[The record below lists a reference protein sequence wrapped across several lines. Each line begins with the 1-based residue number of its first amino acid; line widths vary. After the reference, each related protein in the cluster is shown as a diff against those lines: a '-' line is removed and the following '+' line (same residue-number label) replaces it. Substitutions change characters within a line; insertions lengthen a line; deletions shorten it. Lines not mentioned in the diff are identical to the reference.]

1 MASSTT
7 LDSRARDVRAG
18 IDPNSI
24 GDMPTLRTPLA
35 ALALVALLAST
46 AACAETRVILMRG
59 WFGVFSSGIDAMT
72 ETLRGQG
79 VQAEAIGHLAWRAA
93 ARRIVQERAQGK
105 PGKVVLVGHSQGG
118 NNTVDI
124 ARELKAFSIPVDL
137 IVTLAPWKQ
146 DPVPANVLKAVNY
159 YQAGGWGSPLVGEAD
174 FKGELVNLDIGPEPG
189 ITHVNID
196 KSPRVQA
203 EVVRAIV
210 ALVR

>member
-1 MASSTT
+1 M
-7 LDSRARDVRAG
+7 R
-18 IDPNSI
+18 
-24 GDMPTLRTPLA
+24 TLRTPLV
-35 ALALVALLAST
+35 ALVALLAST
-46 AACAETRVILMRG
+46 AAYAETRVILMRG
-59 WFGVFSSGIDAMT
+59 WFGVFSAGIDAMA
-72 ETLRGQG
+72 ETLRAQG

-93 ARRIVQERAQGK
+93 AQRIVQERAQGK

-124 ARELKAFSIPVDL
+124 ARELKTVSIPVDL